1 MTTAFF
7 IVLAI
12 LVLLVGA
19 VAAFVT
25 PSRVAGAVRAVVG
38 ERLSTVERGQERIER
53 SVRDEIVQSRAEASQ
68 QAAQLRD
75 ELRGTLKET
84 GDSVDQRLDR
94 FAAQLLELSTAV
106 ASRLEQFQQAMD
118 ARLHQSHVEQVAK
131 LEQTAKV
138 LGESAT
144 SLRSELTQTIKGFGD
159 SISSRLAESSTT
171 HVTQLGEFGK
181 RLDTFQKA
189 TDERLRNSHLE
200 HTAKLDQ
207 AKASLAESTAT
218 LRNELT
224 QTMKGF
230 GDSVDKR
237 FAESNTSQ
245 LNQLAAFGV
254 RLEKLT
260 ESNEKKLQ
268 EMRAELATTAAA
280 QRAEMAASLKSLS
293 GTLVDQV
300 TGVASL
306 LKKEMDVFSGTLLR
320 LTETNE
326 KRLNDL
332 RTTVDAKLQAI
343 QEDNA
348 KRLETMRQ
356 TVDEKLQGTL
366 EKRLGESFKFVGERL
381 EAVQAGLGEMRT
393 LASGVGDLK
402 KVLSNVKVRGTW
414 GEIQLGN
421 LLAQVLAPE
430 QFAAN
435 VSTKPQSSER
445 VEFAI
450 KFPGG
455 DDGEEVL
462 VPIDSKF
469 PMEDYQRLVEASE
482 RGDPIGVEDCSRQL
496 EHRIKLCA
504 QDISSKY
511 LNPPHTT
518 DFGILFLPTEGLYA
532 EVVRRNGLIETL
544 QREFRVAVAGPTTLA
559 AFLNSLQ
566 MGFKTLA
573 IQKRSSEVW
582 QILAAVKAEF
592 GKFGEVI
599 DAVDKKLT
607 EASKKLGT
615 VGTRSRAIERKLRD
629 VQVLP
634 AADAQAILL
643 TGAADGVLETIDVD
657 ETEVPA

>member
-1 MTTAFF
+1 VTTAFF
-7 IVLAI
+7 VVLAV
-12 LVLLVGA
+12 LVVLVGV
-19 VAAFVT
+19 VAAFVV
-25 PSRVAGAVRAVVG
+25 PPRVAGAARDAIG
-38 ERLSTVERGQERIER
+38 ERLSSVERGQERIER
-53 SVRDEIVQSRAEASQ
+53 AVREEIAHSRTEASQ
-68 QAAQLRD
+68 HAAQLRD
-75 ELRGTLKET
+75 ELRATLKET

-94 FAAQLLELSTAV
+94 FAAQLVDLSRAV
-106 ASRLEQFQQAMD
+106 ASRLDQ
-118 ARLHQSHVEQVAK
+118 
-131 LEQTAKV
+131 
-138 LGESAT
+138 
-144 SLRSELTQTIKGFGD
+144 
-159 SISSRLAESSTT
+159 
-171 HVTQLGEFGK
+171 
-181 RLDTFQKA
+181 FQKA
-189 TDERLRNSHLE
+189 TDERLHNSHLE
-200 HTAKLDQ
+200 QVAKLDQ
-207 AKASLAESTAT
+207 TMKVLGDSASD

-224 QTMKGF
+224 QTLKGF
-230 GDSVDKR
+230 GDSLDKR
-237 FAESNTSQ
+237 SADSNTSQ
-245 LNQLAAFGV
+245 LKQLGAFDA

-260 ESNEKKLQ
+260 DSNEKKLQ
-268 EMRAELATTAAA
+268 EMRTELATTAAA
-280 QRAEMAASLKSLS
+280 QRAEVATSLKNLATTISEQLTSMAAVQKAAME
-293 GTLVDQV
+293 T
-300 TGVASL
+300 
-306 LKKEMDVFSGTLLR
+306 FSGTLHR
-320 LTETNE
+320 LTEGNE
-326 KRLNDL
+326 KRLNEL
-332 RTTVDAKLQAI
+332 RATVDTKLQSL
-343 QEDNA
+343 QDDNA
-348 KRLETMRQ
+348 KRLESMRQ

-366 EKRLGESFKFVGERL
+366 EKRLGESFKFVGDRL

-414 GEIQLGN
+414 GEIQLGG

-430 QFAAN
+430 QYAAN
-435 VSTKPQSSER
+435 VSTKPHSSER

-450 KFPGG
+450 RFPGG

-482 RGDPIGVEDCSRQL
+482 RGDPAGVEDCSRQL

-532 EVVRRNGLIETL
+532 EVVRRNGLIESL

-582 QILAAVKAEF
+582 QILAAVKSEF

-599 DAVDKKLT
+599 DSVDKKLA

-615 VGTRSRAIERKLRD
+615 VGTRSRAIERQLRD
-629 VQVLP
+629 VQELP

-643 TGAADGVLETIDVD
+643 TGAPGAGEMVEIDEPEPVS
-657 ETEVPA
+657 

>member
-1 MTTAFF
+1 MTTA
-7 IVLAI
+7 
-12 LVLLVGA
+12 LLVA
-19 VAAFVT
+19 VALLVVAVGVVAVFVT
-25 PSRVAGAVRAVVG
+25 PARIASTVRAAIAD
-38 ERLSTVERGQERIER
+38 RLAEVERGQQRIER
-53 SVRDEIVQSRAEASQ
+53 AVREEVVLSRADASRES
-68 QAAQLRD
+68 AQLRD
-75 ELRGTLKET
+75 EVRATLKQT
-84 GDSVDQRLDR
+84 GDSMDQRLDR
-94 FAAQLLELSTAV
+94 FATQLVELSNTV
-106 ASRLEQFQQAMD
+106 ASRLEQFQKTTNE
-118 ARLHQSHVEQVAK
+118 RLH
-131 LEQTAKV
+131 
-138 LGESAT
+138 
-144 SLRSELTQTIKGFGD
+144 
-159 SISSRLAESSTT
+159 
-171 HVTQLGEFGK
+171 
-181 RLDTFQKA
+181 
-189 TDERLRNSHLE
+189 NSHLE
-200 HTAKLDQ
+200 QTAKLDQ
-207 AKASLAESTAT
+207 AKDALAESTAT
-218 LRNELT
+218 LRAELM

-230 GDSVDKR
+230 GDSLDKR
-237 FAESNTSQ
+237 IAELNVSQ
-245 LNQLAAFGV
+245 STQLVAFGT

-268 EMRAELATTAAA
+268 DMRTELANAAAA
-280 QRAEMAASLKSLS
+280 QRTEMATSLKSLAGS
-293 GTLVDQV
+293 LVEQV

-306 LKKEMDVFSGTLLR
+306 LRKEMEAFSGTLVR
-320 LTETNE
+320 LTEVNE
-326 KRLNDL
+326 KRLNEL
-332 RTTVDAKLQAI
+332 RATVDTKLQSI

-366 EKRLGESFKFVGERL
+366 EKRLGDSFKFVGDRL

-430 QFAAN
+430 QYAAN
-435 VSTKPQSSER
+435 VATKPHSSER

-469 PMEDYQRLVEASE
+469 PIEDYQRLIEASE
-482 RGDPIGVEDCSRQL
+482 RGDPSGVEECSRQL
-496 EHRIKLCA
+496 EQRIKLCA

-518 DFGILFLPTEGLYA
+518 NFGILFLPTEGLYA
-532 EVVRRNGLIETL
+532 EVVRRNGLIESL
-544 QREFRVAVAGPTTLA
+544 QRDNRVVVAGPTTLA
-559 AFLNSLQ
+559 ALLNSLQ

-599 DAVDKKLT
+599 DAVDKKLS

-629 VQVLP
+629 VEELP
-634 AADAQAILL
+634 PAEAQAILL
-643 TGAADGVLETIDVD
+643 KGAAEAVVD
-657 ETEVPA
+657 ASEIEEPEMSS